1 MDVNQHGFQAVNCDA
16 LHFDA
21 VYPSQPINSIELRPL
36 PSSRSIYYSIDIIQ
50 PFKSKM
56 NISIPSNHSL
66 MELHEQ
72 IRKEL
77 LRRNLLSYLKIYN
90 NKRKTSGIEEL
101 DEIPPPNIV
110 YDLYA
115 MVLENDNILSI
126 PDEPSILLEE
136 YIKENT
142 ENFLEKQKHHY
153 EIYLVDKECMERI
166 MKDPKYNHALRP
178 KYFSCFS
185 SWKLFG

>member
-1 MDVNQHGFQAVNCDA
+1 
-16 LHFDA
+16 
-21 VYPSQPINSIELRPL
+21 
-36 PSSRSIYYSIDIIQ
+36 
-50 PFKSKM
+50 M

-142 ENFLEKQKHHY
+142 ENFLEKQKSQTVSDLAFFN
-153 EIYLVDKECMERI
+153 IVL
-166 MKDPKYNHALRP
+166 
-178 KYFSCFS
+178 YFLDYSTIPN
-185 SWKLFG
+185 

>member
-1 MDVNQHGFQAVNCDA
+1 MDVKQHGFQAVNCDA

-21 VYPSQPINSIELRPL
+21 VYPSQPMNSIELRPL
-36 PSSRSIYYSIDIIQ
+36 PSFRPICYSIDIIQ
-50 PFKSKM
+50 PFKPKM

-66 MELHEQ
+66 IELHAQ
-72 IRKEL
+72 IHKEL

-90 NKRKTSGIEEL
+90 NKSKTSGIKEL

-115 MVLENDNILSI
+115 MVLEKDDILTI
-126 PDEPSILLEE
+126 PVESSILLQE
-136 YIKENT
+136 YIKENA
-142 ENFLEKQKHHY
+142 EYFPEKQKHHY

-178 KYFSCFS
+178 KCFSCFS